1 VGWSVASS
9 KVERRAKSPG
19 EHKRVKILL
28 IRLRL
33 IGDVVF
39 TTPAIAAV
47 RRRFPEAHISYLV
60 EPAAEPVVRHNPHL
74 NDIIVAERPRGPRRP
89 LYDAR
94 LAWRLRR
101 ARFDLVIDFHGGPR
115 SAWLTWAT
123 GAPARTGYDLPG
135 RRWAYSRRLP
145 WTRSLVPP
153 RHSVENQ
160 WDLLEPLDIAA
171 PVRSETPVEMAEDAA
186 GARSVHQRLAAAGVT
201 GDCSI
206 IVMHVSAGN
215 PFRRWPPEH
224 FASVAAALA
233 REQPSRRIIITS
245 GPSERGAADAIAAAA
260 QARAEGAGAR
270 ILRCGEFDLSE
281 LRTLMSCAALYI
293 GGDSGPLHIAA
304 TTRVPI
310 VALFGPTLPERSMP
324 WRDAAA
330 RAIAVDA
337 GPLPCRPCHQ
347 RHCEPGDFR
356 CLTRVDPER
365 VIQAAQQL
373 LEHPADAEHSST

>member
-1 VGWSVASS
+1 
-9 KVERRAKSPG
+9 
-19 EHKRVKILL
+19 VKILL

-39 TTPAIAAV
+39 TTPAVAAL
-47 RRRFPEAHISYLV
+47 RRQFPNAHITYLV
-60 EPAAEPVVRHNPHL
+60 ERAAEPVVRHNPHL
-74 NDIIVAERPRGPRRP
+74 NDIVVAERPRGIRRV
-89 LYDAR
+89 LYDAV

-115 SAWLTWAT
+115 SAWLTWMT
-123 GAPARTGYDLPG
+123 GAAERIGYDLPG
-135 RRWAYSRRLP
+135 RRWAYNVRLP

-160 WDLLEPLDIAA
+160 WDLLKPLKIAGPEPSA
-171 PVRSETPVEMAEDAA
+171 TPVEMAEDPSAFV
-186 GARSVHQRLAAAGVT
+186 SVTQRLASAGVT
-201 GDCSI
+201 DDCSV

-215 PFRRWPPEH
+215 PFRRWPAEH
-224 FASVAAALA
+224 FACVAAGLA
-233 REQPSRRIIITS
+233 HEEQSRRIIITS

-260 QARAEGAGAR
+260 QARAEGAATR

-281 LRTLMSCAALYI
+281 LRALVSRAALYI
-293 GGDSGPLHIAA
+293 GGDSGPLHVAA
-304 TTRVPI
+304 TTSVPI

-324 WRDAAA
+324 WRRGGT

-347 RHCEPGDFR
+347 RYCEPGDFR
-356 CLTRVDPER
+356 CLTRVDPRR
-365 VIQAAQQL
+365 VIAAAEQL
-373 LEHPADAEHSST
+373 LHAEHSSK